1 MQFMRNLVVYKHA
14 LNNKKLTALNNI
26 GFILTMKVESCVL
39 FLSFFLLLCYLICYL
54 LCYLY
59 LFNVIYNFLERRGRD
74 RADPVT
80 F

>member
-39 FLSFFLLLCYLICYL
+39 FLSFFLLLCYL
-54 LCYLY
+54 Y